1 MGNGASY
8 HCWPIVGVSPVSIR
22 KTLSTLFRPPR
33 IEYYR
38 CQDCGNHLGE
48 PAETCPGCGSDHVTE
63 APQTDLVYYW
73 GGM

>member
-1 MGNGASY
+1 V
-8 HCWPIVGVSPVSIR
+8 WLVSLR

-38 CQDCGNHLGE
+38 CQDCGRDLGE
-48 PAETCPGCGSDHVTE
+48 PADACPSCGGDHVTE
-63 APQTDLVYYW
+63 AAQTDLVYYE